1 MLKAIG
7 MAMKYG
13 AMIPVAVDFLKEI
26 EDTVKDREITQEES
40 RRLMK
45 QLWVVLNTYR
55 ATEMGV
61 SYDSFVESMD
71 EKRKAKRKAKRA
83 ETVRQALS

>member
-26 EDTVKDREITQEES
+26 EETVKDREITQEES
-40 RRLMK
+40 QSLMK
-45 QLWVVLNTYR
+45 QFWVVVNTYR
-55 ATEMGV
+55 ATEMGL
-61 SYDSFVESMD
+61 SYDDFVEAQK
-71 EKRKAKRKAKRA
+71 ENQKAKRKAKRA
-83 ETVRQALS
+83 ETVKQALS

>member
-45 QLWVVLNTYR
+45 QFWVVVNTYR
-55 ATEMGV
+55 ATEMGL
-61 SYDSFVESMD
+61 SYDDFVEAQK
-71 EKRKAKRKAKRA
+71 ENQKARRKARRA
-83 ETVRQALS
+83 ETVKQALS

>member
-40 RRLMK
+40 QRLMK
-45 QLWVVLNTYR
+45 QFWVVVNTYR
-55 ATEMGV
+55 ATEMGL
-61 SYDSFVESMD
+61 SYDDFVEAQK
-71 EKRKAKRKAKRA
+71 ENQKAKR
-83 ETVRQALS
+83 

>member
-40 RRLMK
+40 QRLMK
-45 QLWVVLNTYR
+45 QFWVVVNTYR
-55 ATEMGV
+55 ATEMGL
-61 SYDSFVESMD
+61 SYDYFVEAQK
-71 EKRKAKRKAKRA
+71 ENQKAKRKAKRA
-83 ETVRQALS
+83 ETVKQALS

>member
-40 RRLMK
+40 QRLMK
-45 QLWVVLNTYR
+45 QFWVVVNTYR
-55 ATEMGV
+55 ATEMGL
-61 SYDSFVESMD
+61 SYDDFVEAQK
-71 EKRKAKRKAKRA
+71 ENQKAKRKAKRA
-83 ETVRQALS
+83 QIVKQALS

>member
-26 EDTVKDREITQEES
+26 EETVKDREITQEES
-40 RRLMK
+40 QRLMK
-45 QLWVVLNTYR
+45 QFWVVVNTYR
-55 ATEMGV
+55 ATEMGL
-61 SYDSFVESMD
+61 SYDDFVEAQK
-71 EKRKAKRKAKRA
+71 ENQKAKRKAKRA
-83 ETVRQALS
+83 

>member
-13 AMIPVAVDFLKEI
+13 PMIPVAVDFLKEI
-26 EDTVKDREITQEES
+26 EETVKDREINQAES

-45 QLWVVLNTYR
+45 QFWVIVNTYR
-55 ATEMGV
+55 AVEMGV
-61 SYDSFVESMD
+61 SYDSFVDSMVAT
-71 EKRKAKRKAKRA
+71 RKAKRKAKRA
-83 ETVRQALS
+83 EVVKQALS

>member
-26 EDTVKDREITQEES
+26 EETVKDREITQEES
-40 RRLMK
+40 QRLMK
-45 QLWVVLNTYR
+45 QFWVVVNTYR
-55 ATEMGV
+55 ATEMGL
-61 SYDSFVESMD
+61 SYDDFVEAQK
-71 EKRKAKRKAKRA
+71 EIQKAKRKAKRA
-83 ETVRQALS
+83 ETVKQALS

>member
-40 RRLMK
+40 QRLMK
-45 QLWVVLNTYR
+45 QFWVVVNTYR
-55 ATEMGV
+55 ATEMGL
-61 SYDSFVESMD
+61 SYDDFVEAQK
-71 EKRKAKRKAKRA
+71 ENQKAKRKAKRA
-83 ETVRQALS
+83 ETVKQALS

>member
-40 RRLMK
+40 QRLMK
-45 QLWVVLNTYR
+45 QFWVVVNTYR
-55 ATEMGV
+55 ATEMGL
-61 SYDSFVESMD
+61 SYDDFVEAQK
-71 EKRKAKRKAKRA
+71 ENQKARRKAKRA
-83 ETVRQALS
+83 ETVKQALS

>member
-40 RRLMK
+40 QRLMK
-45 QLWVVLNTYR
+45 QFCVVVNNYR
-55 ATEMGV
+55 ATEMGL
-61 SYDSFVESMD
+61 SYDDFVEAQK
-71 EKRKAKRKAKRA
+71 ENQKAKRKAKRA
-83 ETVRQALS
+83 ETVKQALY